1 MSIIDKYKR
10 MRSEK
15 YLNEI
20 YTGPYAFVGLGNHS
34 VANLYPVIHY
44 LQIPLKYICVTSEKK
59 AELIGKKFRGV
70 KGTTDL
76 DAVLADPEI
85 KGVFVAANPKAHFDI
100 ARKVLSSGKA
110 LFIEKPPCGNAQEL
124 EELISLNRG
133 IAVAG
138 LQKRYAPAVQILK
151 SKLAGEKLLSYDL
164 HYCTGAY
171 PEGDALMDLYI
182 HPLDLVCYLF
192 GEADILSCQKAGKDS
207 YLLMLKHKGVTGT
220 LELSTQYGW
229 SEASETLAVN
239 TSTGL
244 YRLNGTES
252 LKLEL
257 KPAVLAGIPLEKI
270 GLGQSGI
277 KVLFERNAFSPV
289 LKENPVYTQGYF
301 DEVRDFAECTQG
313 RKADVLSSLESLRG
327 TYKVIQDLQSQVRG
341 LQ

>member
-1 MSIIDKYKR
+1 

-20 YTGPYAFVGLGNHS
+20 YAGPYAFVGLGGHS
-34 VANLYPVIHY
+34 LANLYPVIHY
-44 LQIPLKYICVTSEKK
+44 LQIPLKYICVTSENK
-59 AELIGKKFRGV
+59 AALIGKKFPGV
-70 KGTTDL
+70 TGTTDL
-76 DAVLADPEI
+76 DAVLSDPEI
-85 KGVFVAANPKAHFDI
+85 KGVFVAANPSAHFAI
-100 ARKVLSSGKA
+100 AKKVLSSGKA
-110 LFIEKPPCGNAQEL
+110 LFIEKPPCSNAQEL
-124 EELISLNRG
+124 EELISLNKG

-171 PEGDALMDLYI
+171 PEGNAVTDLYI

-192 GEADILSCQKAGKDS
+192 GKAQILSCQKAGKDS

-239 TSTGL
+239 TGSGL
-244 YRLNGTES
+244 YRMNGTES

-270 GLGQSGI
+270 GLGQTGV
-277 KVLFERNAFSPV
+277 KVLFERNSFSPV

-301 DEVRDFAECTQG
+301 DEIRNFAL
-313 RKADVLSSLESLRG
+313 LSEGKSGEAVSDLASLRD
-327 TYKVIQDLQSQVRG
+327 TYQLIDSIA
-341 LQ
+341 